1 MHNTR
6 WWSTTNPHIIA
17 ETHFQETWSVNIWAG
32 IIGNEI
38 VEPRLFPN
46 TLNGADYLNF
56 LREDL
61 RVLLEG
67 ICLA

>member
-1 MHNTR
+1 M
-6 WWSTTNPHIIA
+6 

-32 IIGNEI
+32 MIGNEI
-38 VEPRLFPN
+38 IGPRLFPS
-46 TLNGADYLNF
+46 TLNGAEYLNF

-67 ICLA
+67 VCLA

>member
-17 ETHFQETWSVNIWAG
+17 KTHFQETWSVNIWAG